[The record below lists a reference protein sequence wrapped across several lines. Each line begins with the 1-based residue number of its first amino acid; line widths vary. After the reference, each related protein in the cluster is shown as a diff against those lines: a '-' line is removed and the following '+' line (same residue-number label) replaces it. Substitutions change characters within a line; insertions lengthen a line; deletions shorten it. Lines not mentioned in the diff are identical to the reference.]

1 MEKNQDWRDTRRTAL
16 RSRSTYFSSVDYR
29 VQGIAVPRRSCHSR
43 FLLSECGRPR
53 GDQMTRM
60 LTRTL
65 GLALLLV
72 SGLVGASFLAAQDS
86 PKQDI
91 KDAGHETKQAA
102 KDTGRATKH
111 AVKKTGRAIKKGT
124 NKAAEKT
131 EEGARKVKDKTDPN

>member
-1 MEKNQDWRDTRRTAL
+1 MEKIKTGEAPRRTAR
-16 RSRSTYFSSVDYR
+16 RSRSTYFSSVDYG
-29 VQGIAVPRRSCHSR
+29 VQGIAIPRRSCHSR
-43 FLLSECGRPR
+43 FLLSECVG
-53 GDQMTRM
+53 GDQMTRT
-60 LTRTL
+60 LTRAL

-111 AVKKTGRAIKKGT
+111 AAKKTGRAVKKGT
-124 NKAAEKT
+124 NKAAAKT
-131 EEGARKVKDKTDPN
+131 EEGAHKVKDKTDPN